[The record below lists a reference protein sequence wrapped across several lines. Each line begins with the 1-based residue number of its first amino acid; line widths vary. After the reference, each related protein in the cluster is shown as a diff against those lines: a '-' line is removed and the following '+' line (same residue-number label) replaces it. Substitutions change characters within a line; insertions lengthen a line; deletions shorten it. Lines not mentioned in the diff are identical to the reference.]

1 VIPGSFLP
9 AFTILHVVLSL
20 IALVAGLVVTAGFLS
35 SRARPGIAALFLWSI
50 LLATLT
56 GLAFPS
62 TRFGMGHKLGFV
74 TALVLLPTFAALYIH
89 RLAGAW
95 RWIYTT
101 GCLTVLWLNGVIGV
115 FQAFAKLDVL
125 RPYAQPAIID
135 AAQLVLFAICAALA
149 LLAVQRFRPALPRF
163 EQWRPAVR
171 W

>member
-1 VIPGSFLP
+1 MIPGMSLP
-9 AFTILHVVLSL
+9 AFTLLHVVLSL
-20 IALVAGLVVTAGFLS
+20 IALAAGLVVAAGFLS
-35 SRARPGIAALFLWSI
+35 SRAMPGIAALFLWSI

-74 TALVLLPTFAALYIH
+74 SALVLLPTFAALYIH

-115 FQAFAKLDVL
+115 FQAFAKLDLL
-125 RPYAQPAIID
+125 RPHAQPAVID
-135 AAQLVLFAICAALA
+135 AAQFVLFVAYAALA
-149 LLAVQRFRPALPRF
+149 LLAAGRFHPPPPR
-163 EQWRPAVR
+163 RLAIV
-171 W
+171 

>member
-1 VIPGSFLP
+1 MILGMSLP
-9 AFTILHVVLSL
+9 AFTLLHVVLSL
-20 IALVAGLVVTAGFLS
+20 IALAAGLVVAAGFLS
-35 SRARPGIAALFLWSI
+35 SRAMPGIAALFLWSI

-74 TALVLLPTFAALYIH
+74 SALVLLPTFAALYIH

-115 FQAFAKLDVL
+115 FQAFAKLDLL
-125 RPYAQPAIID
+125 RPHAQPAVID
-135 AAQLVLFAICAALA
+135 AAQFVLFAIYTAWA
-149 LLAVQRFRPALPRF
+149 LLAARRFRPTLTHPGRW
-163 EQWRPAVR
+163 QPATR
-171 W
+171 C